1 MYMCVLASEPLGLVK
16 KKKKKKEGSA
26 AVSYSVGIL

>member
-1 MYMCVLASEPLGLVK
+1 MCVLASEPLGLVK